1 MKHNSNIRLF
11 KIALLI
17 GVLGLSILLGIIVSG
32 AADPEPLFCIGTPIG
47 LLLCFVGAI
56 LIIITYT
63 CEIFRGIREK
73 KIHLGD
79 SSFDFGRS
87 FVHPYTFEAM
97 KN

>member
-17 GVLGLSILLGIIVSG
+17 GVLGLIILLGIIVSG

-56 LIIITYT
+56 LMIITYT

-73 KIHLGD
+73 LFLWVTVLLILGGILLVRTLYR
-79 SSFDFGRS
+79 F
-87 FVHPYTFEAM
+87 
-97 KN
+97 

>member
-17 GVLGLSILLGIIVSG
+17 GVLGLIILLGIIVSG
-32 AADPEPLFCIGTPIG
+32 SADPEPLFCIGTPIG

-56 LIIITYT
+56 LMIITYT

-73 KIHLGD
+73 LFLWVTVLLILGGILLIRTLYR
-79 SSFDFGRS
+79 F
-87 FVHPYTFEAM
+87 
-97 KN
+97 

>member
-11 KIALLI
+11 KTALLI
-17 GVLGLSILLGIIVSG
+17 GVLGLIILLGIIVSG

-56 LIIITYT
+56 LMIITYT

-73 KIHLGD
+73 KFIWVIVLLILGGLL
-79 SSFDFGRS
+79 FIRILLR
-87 FVHPYTFEAM
+87 P
-97 KN
+97 

>member
-11 KIALLI
+11 KTALLI
-17 GVLGLSILLGIIVSG
+17 GVLGLIILLGIIVSG

-56 LIIITYT
+56 LMIITYT

-73 KIHLGD
+73 LFLWVTVLLILGGILLIRTLYR
-79 SSFDFGRS
+79 F
-87 FVHPYTFEAM
+87 
-97 KN
+97 